1 MEHEDM
7 HRKKTGEPASLA
19 EDATDWAS
27 RRADARRNH
36 ERIIAAALEV
46 FAERGLDATMTE
58 VAARAK
64 VGKATIYRSY
74 PTKDDLIAAAVRRE
88 FEWLEQRILVATQDP
103 NAYAAL
109 SALLPDVFER
119 LAGNRVLA
127 DMLQQSPAHTKRDTE
142 LFDQLLSA
150 ARAQG
155 GIRGDATVTDIRV
168 LVGGCARQLATLEDA
183 PPELWRR
190 YGELTLNALRPGE
203 NSAPFVSD

>member
-1 MEHEDM
+1 MEHESTAQ
-7 HRKKTGEPASLA
+7 TGQPA
-19 EDATDWAS
+19 DGATDRTP

-36 ERIIAAALEV
+36 ERIVAAALEV
-46 FAERGLDATMTE
+46 FAERGLDATITH
-58 VAARAK
+58 VAARAR

-74 PTKDDLIAAAVRRE
+74 PTKDDLIAAAVHRE
-88 FEWLEQRILVATQDP
+88 FEWLEQRILVATQGP

-155 GIRGDATVTDIRV
+155 KIRADVTVTDIRI
-168 LVGGCARQLATLEDA
+168 LVGGCARQLAALDDA

-190 YGELTLNALRPGE
+190 YGELVLNALRP
-203 NSAPFVSD
+203 ADDPDPLVTD

>member
-119 LAGNRVLA
+119 LMRQPSVGRHVTTESRAHEARYRAVRSTPQRGAGPGWDPRRR
-127 DMLQQSPAHTKRDTE
+127 DGDRHT
-142 LFDQLLSA
+142 
-150 ARAQG
+150 
-155 GIRGDATVTDIRV
+155 
-168 LVGGCARQLATLEDA
+168 
-183 PPELWRR
+183 
-190 YGELTLNALRPGE
+190 RPGRRLRS
-203 NSAPFVSD
+203 SARNPRRRSS